1 MDTQIQTA
9 FDDAKHIVFLTGAGV
24 STASGIPDFRSANGL
39 YSQNQ
44 NAEYYLSHR
53 YFASDP
59 EGFYEFCKKNLY
71 FPDAKPNV
79 IHEKQAALTQ
89 QDRATVITQNIDNL
103 YEEAGTKHLVD
114 FHGNLYHV
122 YCEKCGWVPIPEE
135 ELPLKLPEVEDYLK
149 SRIHKLDD
157 GPLRPDIVLY
167 DEGIKQQNI
176 IDAVKAMQ
184 TADLVVIVGTSM
196 KVYPFAGLLEYRNK
210 NAKVIAINR
219 QKLSFSFDFEM
230 VQEDATKFFEELR
243 V

>member
-1 MDTQIQTA
+1 METTIQTA

-39 YSQNQ
+39 YTQNR

-59 EGFYEFCKKNLY
+59 DGFYEFCKKNLY

-103 YEEAGTKHLVD
+103 YEEAGTKHLID

-122 YCEKCGWVPIPEE
+122 YCEKCGETVP
-135 ELPLKLPEVEDYLK
+135 VADYLK
-149 SRIHKLDD
+149 SRIHAKDG

-184 TADLVVIVGTSM
+184 AADLMVIVGTSM
-196 KVYPFAGLLEYRNK
+196 KVYPFAGLLEYRNP
-210 NAKVIAINR
+210 NAKVVAINR
-219 QKLSFSFDFEM
+219 QELRFSFDFEM
-230 VQEDATKFFEELR
+230 VQEDATKFFAELK
-243 V
+243 VK

>member
-1 MDTQIQTA
+1 MDTQIQAA

-122 YCEKCGWVPIPEE
+122 YCEKCGQTVPVEE
-135 ELPLKLPEVEDYLK
+135 YLK

>member
-1 MDTQIQTA
+1 MDTTIQTE
-9 FDDAKHIVFLTGAGV
+9 FDNAKHIVFLTGAGV

-39 YSQNQ
+39 YTQNR

-59 EGFYEFCKKNLY
+59 DGFYEFCKKNLY

-103 YEEAGTKHLVD
+103 YEEAGAKHLVD
-114 FHGNLYHV
+114 FHGNLYNV
-122 YCEKCGWVPIPEE
+122 YCEKCGKPVPVEE
-135 ELPLKLPEVEDYLK
+135 YLE

-176 IDAVKAMQ
+176 MDAVKAMQ
-184 TADLVVIVGTSM
+184 NADLVVIVGTSM
-196 KVYPFAGLLEYRNK
+196 KVYPFAGLLEYRNP

-219 QKLSFSFDFEM
+219 QKLNFSFDFEM
-230 VQEDATKFFEELR
+230 VQEDATKFFDELK

>member
-1 MDTQIQTA
+1 MDTTIQTE
-9 FDDAKHIVFLTGAGV
+9 FDNAKHIVFLTGAGV

-39 YSQNQ
+39 YTQNR

-59 EGFYEFCKKNLY
+59 DGFYEFCKKNLY

-103 YEEAGTKHLVD
+103 YEEAGAKHLVD
-114 FHGNLYHV
+114 FHGNLYNV
-122 YCEKCGWVPIPEE
+122 YCEKCGKSVPVEE
-135 ELPLKLPEVEDYLK
+135 YLE

-176 IDAVKAMQ
+176 MDAVKAMQ
-184 TADLVVIVGTSM
+184 NADLVVIVGTSM
-196 KVYPFAGLLEYRNK
+196 KVYPFAGLLEYRNP
-210 NAKVIAINR
+210 NARVIAVNR
-219 QKLSFSFDFEM
+219 QKLRFSFDFEM
-230 VQEDATKFFEELR
+230 VQEDATKFFDELKI
-243 V
+243 

>member
-1 MDTQIQTA
+1 MDTKIQAA
-9 FDDAKHIVFLTGAGV
+9 FDNAKHIVFLTGAGV

-39 YSQNQ
+39 YTQNR

-114 FHGNLYHV
+114 FHGNLYNV
-122 YCEKCGWVPIPEE
+122 YCEKCGKSVPVEE
-135 ELPLKLPEVEDYLK
+135 YLE
-149 SRIHKLDD
+149 SRIHKLDG

-176 IDAVKAMQ
+176 VDAVKALQ
-184 TADLVVIVGTSM
+184 NADLVVIVGTSM
-196 KVYPFAGLLEYRNK
+196 KVYPFAGLLEYRDP

-219 QKLSFSFDFEM
+219 QKLNFSFGFEM
-230 VQEDATKFFEELR
+230 VQEDATKFFDELK

>member
-1 MDTQIQTA
+1 MDTNIQAA

-39 YSQNQ
+39 YTQNR

-114 FHGNLYHV
+114 FHGNLYNV
-122 YCEKCGWVPIPEE
+122 YCEKCGKSVPVEE
-135 ELPLKLPEVEDYLK
+135 YLE
-149 SRIHKLDD
+149 SRIHKLDG

-176 IDAVKAMQ
+176 VDAVKALQ
-184 TADLVVIVGTSM
+184 NADLVVIVGTSM
-196 KVYPFAGLLEYRNK
+196 KVYPFAGLLEYRNP
-210 NAKVIAINR
+210 NVKVIAINR
-219 QKLSFSFDFEM
+219 QKLNFSFDFEM
-230 VQEDATKFFEELR
+230 VQEDATKFFDELK